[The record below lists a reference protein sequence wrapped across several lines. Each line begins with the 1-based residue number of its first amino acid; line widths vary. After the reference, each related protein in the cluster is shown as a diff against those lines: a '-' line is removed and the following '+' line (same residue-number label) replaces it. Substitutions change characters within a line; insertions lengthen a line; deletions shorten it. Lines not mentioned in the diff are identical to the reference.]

1 VLALRRVSVFLL
13 HVVDKRIRELVRVV
27 G

>member
-1 VLALRRVSVFLL
+1 VLALRRVSMFLL
-13 HVVDKRIRELVRVV
+13 HVVDQRIRELVRVV